1 MRAPPRIG
9 IVDDDEAMREAFEGL
24 MEVLDLD
31 CLTFDSVDG
40 FFASYA
46 PGLFDCVVTDVRMP
60 KTDGLEFQRRLKAV
74 APDLP
79 VIFITAYADA
89 CTQRQALAG
98 GAHAFLLKPVEQS
111 VLHHCLLE
119 ALGQKIAP

>member
-1 MRAPPRIG
+1 
-9 IVDDDEAMREAFEGL
+9 

-31 CLTFDSVDG
+31 CLTFGSVDG

-89 CTQRQALAG
+89 QTKQQALAG

-111 VLHHCLLE
+111 ALHRCLRE
-119 ALGQKIAP
+119 ALGQKVAPSDDSTDHISGR